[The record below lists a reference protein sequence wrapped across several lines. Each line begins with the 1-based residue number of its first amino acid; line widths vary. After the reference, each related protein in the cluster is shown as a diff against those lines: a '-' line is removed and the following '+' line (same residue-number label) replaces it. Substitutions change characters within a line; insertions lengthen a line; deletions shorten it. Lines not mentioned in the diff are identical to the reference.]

1 MLISSDIARAPRTLT
16 LGCLGVSVW
25 VKIGAERYKN
35 TRENVRMLRWLV
47 GALFSAAIAASIAPA
62 TAQPELRIS
71 RTTTMAYLPLMVA
84 EHEKLFEKHATEI
97 GIPNLKVSIHTFTGP
112 SAQFDAL
119 FSGNVD
125 VVAVGSTALI
135 TLWARTK
142 GTANEVKGVSALSSM
157 PIALSTRNP
166 QVKSIRDFTDKDRI
180 AVPSVNVSFQAMLLQ
195 MAAAKEWG
203 NDNYKKLDHL
213 TVGLGQMDAVA
224 AMAQPNHEVSSDF
237 ATPPFLYIEREMQGV
252 RSILT
257 MKEILGE
264 NGTIGTAA
272 TTTHFRESKPEL
284 YKVLVAG
291 ITEAMEIIAKDKPRA
306 VEGYIGATG
315 DRKTTR
321 EMLLK
326 IANDPDVEFTMTPR
340 AMKHYADFMLKTGGI
355 KRAPERWSE
364 LFFGETAALNG
375 S

>member
-1 MLISSDIARAPRTLT
+1 
-16 LGCLGVSVW
+16 
-25 VKIGAERYKN
+25 
-35 TRENVRMLRWLV
+35 
-47 GALFSAAIAASIAPA
+47 
-62 TAQPELRIS
+62 
-71 RTTTMAYLPLMVA
+71 MVA
-84 EHEKLFEKHATEI
+84 EHEKLFEKHAAQA
-97 GIPNLKVSIHTFTGP
+97 GIPNLKISIHTFTGP

-166 QVKSIRDFTDKDRI
+166 QVKSIRDFTDRDRI

-203 NDNYKKLDHL
+203 SDNYKKLDPL

-224 AMAQPNHEVSSDF
+224 AMMQPTHEVNSDF
-237 ATPPFLYIEREMQGV
+237 ATPPFLYIEQQQPGI

-272 TTTHFRESKPEL
+272 TTTRFRTAKPEL
-284 YKVLVAG
+284 YKVLHAALK
-291 ITEAMEIIAKDKPRA
+291 EAMEIIAADKGRA
-306 VEGYIGATG
+306 IDGYVAATG

-340 AMKHYADFMLKTGGI
+340 AMKFYAEFMFKTGAI
-355 KRAPERWSE
+355 KRLPESWAE
-364 LFFGETAALNG
+364 LFFSEAAGLNG

>member
-1 MLISSDIARAPRTLT
+1 MARSQAGAVLGASLLSSLLPSFLAFNP
-16 LGCLGVSVW
+16 
-25 VKIGAERYKN
+25 
-35 TRENVRMLRWLV
+35 
-47 GALFSAAIAASIAPA
+47 AAAQ
-62 TAQPELRIS
+62 QPEIRIS
-71 RTTTMAYLPLMVA
+71 RTTTMAYLPLMIA
-84 EHEKLFEKHATEI
+84 EAEKLIEKHGAQA
-97 GIPNLKVSIHTFTGP
+97 GIPNLKVSYHTFTGP

-119 FSGNVD
+119 LSGNVD

-142 GTANEVKGVSALSSM
+142 GTQNEVKGISALASM
-157 PIALSTRNP
+157 PIELSTRNA

-203 NDNYKKLDHL
+203 AEHYKKLDHL

-224 AMAQPNHEVSSDF
+224 AMAQPNHEVNSDF
-237 ATPPFLYIEREMQGV
+237 ATPPFLYIEREMPGV
-252 RSILT
+252 RPILT
-257 MKEILGE
+257 MKEILGV

-272 TTTHFRESKPEL
+272 TTTRFRTQKPEL
-284 YKVLVAG
+284 YRVLHAALK
-291 ITEAMEIIAKDKPRA
+291 EAMEIIAADKGRA
-306 VEGYIGATG
+306 VDGYINATG
-315 DRKTTR
+315 DKKTAR

-340 AMKHYADFMLKTGGI
+340 AMKFYAEFMYRNGTI
-355 KRAPERWSE
+355 KRLPDTWSE
-364 LFFGETAALNG
+364 VFFPETASLNG

>member
-1 MLISSDIARAPRTLT
+1 MKRWYFAL
-16 LGCLGVSVW
+16 LG
-25 VKIGAERYKN
+25 
-35 TRENVRMLRWLV
+35 
-47 GALFSAAIAASIAPA
+47 AAGIAAALGPA
-62 TAQPELRIS
+62 AAQQPEIRIS
-71 RTTTMAYLPLMVA
+71 RTTTMAYLPLMVV
-84 EHEKLFEKHATEI
+84 EHEKLLERHAAQA
-97 GIPNLKVSIHTFTGP
+97 GIPNLKVSVHTFTGP

-142 GTANEVKGVSALSSM
+142 GTANEVKGISALASM
-157 PIALSTRNP
+157 PITLSTKNP
-166 QVKSIRDFTDKDRI
+166 NVKSIRDFTDKDRI

-224 AMAQPNHEVSSDF
+224 AMAQPNHEVNSDF
-237 ATPPFLYIEREMQGV
+237 ATPPFLYIEREMPGV
-252 RSILT
+252 RPVIT

-272 TTTHFRESKPEL
+272 TTTRFREGKPEL
-284 YKVLVAG
+284 YKVLLAALK
-291 ITEAMEIIAKDKPRA
+291 EAMQIIASDKGRA
-306 VEGYIGATG
+306 VDGYIGATG
-315 DRKTTR
+315 DKKTSR
-321 EMLLK
+321 EMLLR

-340 AMKHYADFMLKTGGI
+340 AMKSYAEFIYKTGTI
-355 KRAPERWSE
+355 KRLPDKWSD
-364 LFFGETAALNG
+364 LFFGETGALSG

>member
-1 MLISSDIARAPRTLT
+1 MVRWRLAVVLT
-16 LGCLGVSVW
+16 
-25 VKIGAERYKN
+25 
-35 TRENVRMLRWLV
+35 
-47 GALFSAAIAASIAPA
+47 AAIVFGAAPA
-62 TAQPELRIS
+62 IAQPELRIS

-84 EHEKLFEKHATEI
+84 EHEKLFEKHAAQA

-142 GTANEVKGVSALSSM
+142 GTANEVKGISALSSM

-166 QVKSIRDFTDKDRI
+166 QVKSLRDFTDKDRI

-195 MAAAKEWG
+195 MASAKEWG
-203 NDNYKKLDHL
+203 TDNYKKLDHL

-224 AMAQPNHEVSSDF
+224 AMAQPNHEVNSDF
-237 ATPPFLYIEREMQGV
+237 ATPPFLYIEQEIPGV
-252 RSILT
+252 RPILT

-272 TTTHFRESKPEL
+272 TTTRFRAAKPEL
-284 YKVLVAG
+284 YKVLRAG
-291 ITEAMEIIAKDKPRA
+291 IKEAMEIIATDKARA
-306 VEGYIGATG
+306 VEAYAGATG
-315 DRKTTR
+315 DRKTPR

-326 IANDPDVEFTMTPR
+326 IANDKDAEFTMTPR
-340 AMKHYADFMLKTGGI
+340 AMKVYADFMYKTGSI
-355 KRAPERWSE
+355 KRLPETWSE
-364 LFFGETAALNG
+364 LFFTEAAELNG

>member
-1 MLISSDIARAPRTLT
+1 MI
-16 LGCLGVSVW
+16 
-25 VKIGAERYKN
+25 
-35 TRENVRMLRWLV
+35 RWLV
-47 GALFSAAIAASIAPA
+47 GALSSAAIAVSIAPA
-62 TAQPELRIS
+62 AAQPEIRIS

-84 EHEKLFEKHATEI
+84 EHEKLFEKHAAAA

-166 QVKSIRDFTDKDRI
+166 VVNSIRDFTDKDRI

-224 AMAQPNHEVSSDF
+224 AMAQPNHEVNSDF
-237 ATPPFLYIEREMQGV
+237 ATPPFLYIEREMPGV
-252 RSILT
+252 RPILT
-257 MKEILGE
+257 MKQILGE

-272 TTTHFRESKPEL
+272 TTTRFREAKPEL
-284 YKVLVAG
+284 YKVLRAA
-291 ITEAMEIIAKDKPRA
+291 IAEAMHIIATDKSRA
-306 VEGYIGATG
+306 IEGYIGATG
-315 DRKTTR
+315 DRKTAR
-321 EMLLK
+321 EMLLR

-340 AMKHYADFMLKTGGI
+340 AMKLYADFMFKTGSI

-364 LFFGETAALNG
+364 LFFSEAGELDG

>member
-1 MLISSDIARAPRTLT
+1 MARWRVATFLIA
-16 LGCLGVSVW
+16 SVLCS
-25 VKIGAERYKN
+25 GP
-35 TRENVRMLRWLV
+35 
-47 GALFSAAIAASIAPA
+47 AI
-62 TAQPELRIS
+62 AQPEIRIS

-84 EHEKLFEKHATEI
+84 EHENLFEKQAAQA
-97 GIPNLKVSIHTFTGP
+97 GIPGLKVSIHTFTGP

-142 GTANEVKGVSALSSM
+142 GTPNEVKGISALSSM

-224 AMAQPNHEVSSDF
+224 AMAQPNHEVNSDF
-237 ATPPFLYIEREMQGV
+237 ATPPFLYIEREMPGV

-272 TTTHFRESKPEL
+272 TTSRFRESKPEL
-284 YKVLVAG
+284 YKVLRAG
-291 ITEAMEIIAKDKPRA
+291 IAEAMQIIATDKARA
-306 VEGYIGATG
+306 VAAYIAATG
-315 DRKTTR
+315 DRKTAR
-321 EMLLK
+321 DMLVK
-326 IANDPDVEFTMTPR
+326 IANDPDAEFTMTPR
-340 AMKHYADFMLKTGGI
+340 AMKLYADFMYKTGSV
-355 KRAPERWSE
+355 KRLPERWSE
-364 LFFGETAALNG
+364 LFFSETAGLNG

>member
-1 MLISSDIARAPRTLT
+1 MRR
-16 LGCLGVSVW
+16 
-25 VKIGAERYKN
+25 R
-35 TRENVRMLRWLV
+35 RF
-47 GALFSAAIAASIAPA
+47 ALFCAASLVAALSPA
-62 TAQPELRIS
+62 AAQQPEIRIS
-71 RTTTMAYLPLMVA
+71 RTTTMAYLPLMVV
-84 EHEKLFEKHATEI
+84 EHEKLLEKHAALA
-97 GIPNLKVSIHTFTGP
+97 GIANLKVSVHTFTGP

-135 TLWARTK
+135 TLWARTR
-142 GTANEVKGVSALSSM
+142 GTVNEVKGISALSSM

-166 QVKSIRDFTDKDRI
+166 AVKSIRDFTDKDRI

-203 NDNYKKLDHL
+203 TDGYKKLDHL

-224 AMAQPNHEVSSDF
+224 AMAQPNHEVNSDF
-237 ATPPFLYIEREMQGV
+237 ATPPFLYIEREMPGV
-252 RSILT
+252 RPIIT

-272 TTTHFRESKPEL
+272 TTTRFREGKPEL
-284 YKVLVAG
+284 YKVLLAAL
-291 ITEAMEIIAKDKPRA
+291 TEAMQIIAADKGRA
-306 VEGYIGATG
+306 VDGYVGATG

-321 EMLLK
+321 EMLLR
-326 IANDPDVEFTMTPR
+326 IANDPDVEFTTTPR
-340 AMKHYADFMLKTGGI
+340 AMKSYADFMYRTGTI
-355 KRAPERWSE
+355 KRLPDKWSD

>member
-1 MLISSDIARAPRTLT
+1 MKLWQFAL
-16 LGCLGVSVW
+16 LG
-25 VKIGAERYKN
+25 
-35 TRENVRMLRWLV
+35 
-47 GALFSAAIAASIAPA
+47 AASFVAALGPA
-62 TAQPELRIS
+62 AAQQPEIRIS
-71 RTTTMAYLPLMVA
+71 RTTTMAYLPLMVI
-84 EHEKLFEKHATEI
+84 EHEKLLEKHAAQA

-142 GTANEVKGVSALSSM
+142 GTANEVKGISALASM

-166 QVKSIRDFTDKDRI
+166 NVKSIRDLTDKDRI

-203 NDNYKKLDHL
+203 TDNYKKLDPL

-224 AMAQPNHEVSSDF
+224 AMAQPNHEVNSDF
-237 ATPPFLYIEREMQGV
+237 ATPPFLYIEKEMPGV
-252 RSILT
+252 TPILT
-257 MKEILGE
+257 MREILGE
-264 NGTIGTAA
+264 KGTIGTAA
-272 TTTHFRESKPEL
+272 TTTRFREGKPEL
-284 YKVLVAG
+284 YKVLLAALK
-291 ITEAMEIIAKDKPRA
+291 EAMEIIASDKGRA
-306 VEGYIGATG
+306 VDGYIGATG
-315 DRKTTR
+315 DKKTTR

-326 IANDPDVEFTMTPR
+326 ITNDPDVEFTLTPR
-340 AMKHYADFMLKTGGI
+340 AMQTYADFMFKTGTI
-355 KRAPERWSE
+355 KRRPEKWSE
-364 LFFGETAALNG
+364 LFFSELGDQNG

>member
-1 MLISSDIARAPRTLT
+1 MAHWRLAAVVT
-16 LGCLGVSVW
+16 
-25 VKIGAERYKN
+25 
-35 TRENVRMLRWLV
+35 
-47 GALFSAAIAASIAPA
+47 AAIMLGAAPA
-62 TAQPELRIS
+62 VAQPELRIS

-84 EHEKLFEKHATEI
+84 EHEKLFEKHAAQA

-142 GTANEVKGVSALSSM
+142 GTVNEVKGISALSSM

-166 QVKSIRDFTDKDRI
+166 QVKSLRDFTDKDRI

-195 MAAAKEWG
+195 MASAKEWG

-237 ATPPFLYIEREMQGV
+237 ATPPFLYIEQEMPGV
-252 RSILT
+252 RAILT

-272 TTTHFRESKPEL
+272 TTTRFRESKPEL
-284 YKVLVAG
+284 YKVLRAG
-291 ITEAMEIIAKDKPRA
+291 IKEAMDIIATDKTRA
-306 VEGYIGATG
+306 IEAYAGATG

-326 IANDPDVEFTMTPR
+326 IANDKDTEFTMTPR
-340 AMKHYADFMLKTGGI
+340 AMKVYADFMHKTGSI
-355 KRAPERWSE
+355 KRRPETWSE
-364 LFFGETAALNG
+364 LFFSEAAELNG

>member
-1 MLISSDIARAPRTLT
+1 MKRWYFAL
-16 LGCLGVSVW
+16 LG
-25 VKIGAERYKN
+25 
-35 TRENVRMLRWLV
+35 
-47 GALFSAAIAASIAPA
+47 AAGIAAALGPA
-62 TAQPELRIS
+62 AAQQPEIRIS
-71 RTTTMAYLPLMVA
+71 RTTTMAYLPLMVV
-84 EHEKLFEKHATEI
+84 EHEKLLEKHAAQA
-97 GIPNLKVSIHTFTGP
+97 GIPNLKVSVHTFTGP

-142 GTANEVKGVSALSSM
+142 GTANEVKGISALASM
-157 PIALSTRNP
+157 PITLSTKNP
-166 QVKSIRDFTDKDRI
+166 NVKSIRDFTDKNRI

-203 NDNYKKLDHL
+203 TDSYKKLDHL

-224 AMAQPNHEVSSDF
+224 AMAQPNHEVNSDF
-237 ATPPFLYIEREMQGV
+237 ATPPFLYIEREMPGV
-252 RSILT
+252 RPIIT

-272 TTTHFRESKPEL
+272 TTTRFREGKPEL
-284 YKVLVAG
+284 YRVLLAALQ
-291 ITEAMEIIAKDKPRA
+291 EAMQIIASDKGRA
-306 VEGYIGATG
+306 VDGYIGATG
-315 DRKTTR
+315 DRKTAR
-321 EMLLK
+321 DMLLR

-340 AMKHYADFMLKTGGI
+340 AMKSYAEFMYKTGTI
-355 KRAPERWSE
+355 KRLPDKWSD
-364 LFFGETAALNG
+364 LFFGETGTLNG

>member
-1 MLISSDIARAPRTLT
+1 MKRWYFAL
-16 LGCLGVSVW
+16 LG
-25 VKIGAERYKN
+25 
-35 TRENVRMLRWLV
+35 
-47 GALFSAAIAASIAPA
+47 AAGIAAALGPA
-62 TAQPELRIS
+62 AAQQPEIRIS
-71 RTTTMAYLPLMVA
+71 RTTTMAYLPLMVV
-84 EHEKLFEKHATEI
+84 EHEKLLEKHAAQA
-97 GIPNLKVSIHTFTGP
+97 GIANLKVSVHTFTGP

-142 GTANEVKGVSALSSM
+142 GTANEVKGISALASM
-157 PIALSTRNP
+157 PITLSTKNP
-166 QVKSIRDFTDKDRI
+166 SVKSIRDFTDKDRI

-203 NDNYKKLDHL
+203 TDSYKKLDHL

-224 AMAQPNHEVSSDF
+224 AMAQPNHEVNSDF
-237 ATPPFLYIEREMQGV
+237 ATPPFLYIEREMPGV
-252 RSILT
+252 RPIIT

-272 TTTHFRESKPEL
+272 TTTRFREGKPEL
-284 YKVLVAG
+284 YKVLLAALQ
-291 ITEAMEIIAKDKPRA
+291 EAMQIIASDKGRA
-306 VEGYIGATG
+306 VDGYIGATG
-315 DRKTTR
+315 DRKTAR
-321 EMLLK
+321 DMLLR

-340 AMKHYADFMLKTGGI
+340 AMKSYAEFMYKTGTI
-355 KRAPERWSE
+355 KRLPDKWSD
-364 LFFGETAALNG
+364 LFFGETGTLNG

>member
-1 MLISSDIARAPRTLT
+1 MKRWYFAL
-16 LGCLGVSVW
+16 LG
-25 VKIGAERYKN
+25 
-35 TRENVRMLRWLV
+35 
-47 GALFSAAIAASIAPA
+47 AAGIAAALGPA
-62 TAQPELRIS
+62 AAQQPEIRIS
-71 RTTTMAYLPLMVA
+71 RTTTMAYLPLMVV
-84 EHEKLFEKHATEI
+84 EHEKLLEKHAAQA
-97 GIPNLKVSIHTFTGP
+97 GIPNLKVSVHTFTGP

-142 GTANEVKGVSALSSM
+142 GTANEVKGISALASM
-157 PIALSTRNP
+157 PITLSTKNP
-166 QVKSIRDFTDKDRI
+166 NVKSIRDFTDKDRI

-203 NDNYKKLDHL
+203 TDSYKKLDHL

-224 AMAQPNHEVSSDF
+224 AMAQPNHEVNSDF
-237 ATPPFLYIEREMQGV
+237 ATPPFLYIEREMPGV
-252 RSILT
+252 RPIIT

-272 TTTHFRESKPEL
+272 TTTRFREGKPEL
-284 YKVLVAG
+284 YKVLLAALQ
-291 ITEAMEIIAKDKPRA
+291 EAMQIIASDKGRA
-306 VEGYIGATG
+306 VDGYIGATG
-315 DRKTTR
+315 DRKTAR
-321 EMLLK
+321 DMLLR

-340 AMKHYADFMLKTGGI
+340 AMKSYAEFMYKTGTI
-355 KRAPERWSE
+355 KRLPDKWSD
-364 LFFGETAALNG
+364 LFFGETGTLNG

>member
-1 MLISSDIARAPRTLT
+1 MTARWQFAAV
-16 LGCLGVSVW
+16 LGASV
-25 VKIGAERYKN
+25 IGA
-35 TRENVRMLRWLV
+35 L
-47 GALFSAAIAASIAPA
+47 SPAS
-62 TAQPELRIS
+62 AQPEIRIS
-71 RTTTMAYLPLMVA
+71 RTTTMAYLPLMVV
-84 EHEKLFEKHATEI
+84 EHERLLEKHAAAA
-97 GIPNLKVSIHTFTGP
+97 GIPNLKVSVHTFTGP

-142 GTANEVKGVSALSSM
+142 GTANEVKGISALSSM

-180 AVPSVNVSFQAMLLQ
+180 ALPSVQVSFQAMLLQ

-203 NDNYKKLDHL
+203 AENYKKLDHL

-224 AMAQPNHEVSSDF
+224 AMMQPTHEVNSDF
-237 ATPPFLYIEREMQGV
+237 ATPPFLYIEQQQPGI

-272 TTTHFRESKPEL
+272 TTTRFRTTRPEL
-284 YKVLVAG
+284 YAVLRAALKD
-291 ITEAMEIIAKDKPRA
+291 AMDIIAADKNRA
-306 VEGYIGATG
+306 VDGYVGATG
-315 DRKTTR
+315 DTKTAR

-340 AMKHYADFMLKTGGI
+340 AMKTYAEFMYRSGTI
-355 KRAPERWSE
+355 KRLPESWSE
-364 LFFGETAALNG
+364 LFFQEAAGLNG

>member
-1 MLISSDIARAPRTLT
+1 M
-16 LGCLGVSVW
+16 
-25 VKIGAERYKN
+25 K
-35 TRENVRMLRWLV
+35 RWLFAF
-47 GALFSAAIAASIAPA
+47 GAAGLIAALGPA
-62 TAQPELRIS
+62 AAQQPEIRIS
-71 RTTTMAYLPLMVA
+71 RTTTMAYLPLMVV
-84 EHEKLFEKHATEI
+84 EHEKLLEKHAAQA
-97 GIPNLKVSIHTFTGP
+97 GIPNLKVTIATFTGP

-142 GTANEVKGVSALSSM
+142 GTANEVKGISALASM
-157 PIALSTRNP
+157 PIVLSTKNP
-166 QVKSIRDFTDKDRI
+166 AVKSIRDFTDKDRI

-203 NDNYKKLDHL
+203 TENYRKLDHL

-224 AMAQPNHEVSSDF
+224 AMQQPNHEVNSDF
-237 ATPPFLYIEREMQGV
+237 ATPPFLYIEREMPGV
-252 RSILT
+252 RPIIA

-272 TTTHFRESKPEL
+272 TTTRFREGKPEL
-284 YKVLVAG
+284 YKVLHAALK
-291 ITEAMEIIAKDKPRA
+291 EAMQIIATDKGRA
-306 VEGYIGATG
+306 VDGYIGATG
-315 DRKTTR
+315 DRKTSR
-321 EMLLK
+321 DMLLK

-340 AMKHYADFMLKTGGI
+340 AMKSYADFMYKTGTI
-355 KRAPERWSE
+355 KRLPDKWSD
-364 LFFGETAALNG
+364 LFFSETAQLNG

>member
-1 MLISSDIARAPRTLT
+1 MKRWYFAL
-16 LGCLGVSVW
+16 LG
-25 VKIGAERYKN
+25 
-35 TRENVRMLRWLV
+35 
-47 GALFSAAIAASIAPA
+47 AAGIAAALGPA
-62 TAQPELRIS
+62 AAQQPEIRIS
-71 RTTTMAYLPLMVA
+71 RTTTMAYLPLMVV
-84 EHEKLFEKHATEI
+84 EHEKLLEKHAAQA
-97 GIPNLKVSIHTFTGP
+97 GIPNLKVSVHTFTGP

-142 GTANEVKGVSALSSM
+142 GTANEVKGISALASM
-157 PIALSTRNP
+157 PITLSTKNP
-166 QVKSIRDFTDKDRI
+166 NVKSIRDFTDKDRI

-203 NDNYKKLDHL
+203 TDSSKKLDHL

-224 AMAQPNHEVSSDF
+224 AMAQPNHEVNSDF
-237 ATPPFLYIEREMQGV
+237 ATPPFLYIEREMPGV
-252 RSILT
+252 RPIIT

-272 TTTHFRESKPEL
+272 TTTRFREGKPEL
-284 YKVLVAG
+284 YKVLLAALQ
-291 ITEAMEIIAKDKPRA
+291 EAMQIIASDKGRA
-306 VEGYIGATG
+306 VDGYIGATG
-315 DRKTTR
+315 DRKTAR
-321 EMLLK
+321 DMLLR

-340 AMKHYADFMLKTGGI
+340 AMKSYAEFMYKTGTI
-355 KRAPERWSE
+355 KRLPDKWSD
-364 LFFGETAALNG
+364 LFFGETGTLNG

>member
-1 MLISSDIARAPRTLT
+1 MSRWRIAGVLAFAAIVAPAIPARAQ
-16 LGCLGVSVW
+16 
-25 VKIGAERYKN
+25 
-35 TRENVRMLRWLV
+35 
-47 GALFSAAIAASIAPA
+47 
-62 TAQPELRIS
+62 QPEIRIS

-84 EHEKLFEKHATEI
+84 EHEKLFEKHAAAA

-119 FSGNVD
+119 FSGNVE

-195 MAAAKEWG
+195 MAAAREWG
-203 NDNYKKLDHL
+203 NDNYKKLDPL

-224 AMAQPNHEVSSDF
+224 AMAQPNHEVNSDF
-237 ATPPFLYIEREMQGV
+237 ATPPFLYIEREMPGV

-272 TTTHFRESKPEL
+272 TTSRFRESKPEL
-284 YKVLVAG
+284 YKVLRAG
-291 ITEAMEIIAKDKPRA
+291 IAEAMQIIATDKTRA
-306 VEGYIGATG
+306 IEAYAGATG

-326 IANDPDVEFTMTPR
+326 IAND
-340 AMKHYADFMLKTGGI
+340 K
-355 KRAPERWSE
+355 
-364 LFFGETAALNG
+364 
-375 S
+375 